1 MKNKQKKTDIQSG
14 SGDSCEPGVTRVKVL
29 RGRMA
34 KALAGGKLS
43 PGAECSEQ
51 GDGAENHS
59 DFSSAGLSPPY
70 SPCPKQKEAKIEHLS
85 TFSLW

>member
-34 KALAGGKLS
+34 KALGGGKLS

-70 SPCPKQKEAKIEHLS
+70 SPCPKQKEAKNRTLS